1 LSYLTRKLTKL
12 LPASQNFDG
21 VAEVRMRLWLCIF

>member
-1 LSYLTRKLTKL
+1 MLI
-12 LPASQNFDG
+12 ASQKFDG